1 MSICRMSW
9 KKIKSVLKRSQLLE
23 SLWLSGTSS
32 GLGLVPAEEK
42 IHRFLLQ
49 AWNSW
54 FVKVGVLC
62 WITDK
67 WWTLPGS
74 HWQNRSQ
81 QMDNLYHCVCILIMV
96 PPFQPLSSLLEK
108 ILIFTDLFTFF
119 PDWVGAGIKETEFF
133 HSYQSS
139 RASGIWISNL
149 PPWVSCPGFILHH
162 TALPV
167 KEGKR
172 GAHHC
177 CGATGKVEPN
187 HQVLWTEENGNT
199 AAVCRQ

>member
-1 MSICRMSW
+1 MQNELKEDKICAE
-9 KKIKSVLKRSQLLE
+9 KITTFGE
-23 SLWLSGTSS
+23 SLAEWNEFRAGPCSCWREDSP
-32 GLGLVPAEEK
+32 VPAASLKFMVCESGGFSAEWQTSDEHYQGATDRTGVNRWTTC
-42 IHRFLLQ
+42 ITVSVYLSWFLLFNRFLLF
-49 AWNSW
+49 WRKSW
-54 FVKVGVLC
+54 FL
-62 WITDK
+62 
-67 WWTLPGS
+67 
-74 HWQNRSQ
+74 
-81 QMDNLYHCVCILIMV
+81 LIY
-96 PPFQPLSSLLEK
+96 LL
-108 ILIFTDLFTFF
+108 FF

-133 HSYQSS
+133 HSYQSR
-139 RASGIWISNL
+139 RATGIWISNL

-187 HQVLWTEENGNT
+187 HQVLRTEENGNT